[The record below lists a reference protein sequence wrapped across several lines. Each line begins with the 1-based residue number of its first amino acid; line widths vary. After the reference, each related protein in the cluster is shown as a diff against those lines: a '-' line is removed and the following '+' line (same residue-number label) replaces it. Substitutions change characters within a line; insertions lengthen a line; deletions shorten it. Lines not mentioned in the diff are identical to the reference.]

1 MKDQHQSLS
10 NQQMS
15 AAGVSTPAA
24 GARRHHQALSRTHAI
39 WRRRAGAAIPLLLAI
54 ATAVALG

>member
-1 MKDQHQSLS
+1 MKDQHHSLPTR
-10 NQQMS
+10 QPS
-15 AAGVSTPAA
+15 AMRP
-24 GARRHHQALSRTHAI
+24 RRHREALVRTDGV